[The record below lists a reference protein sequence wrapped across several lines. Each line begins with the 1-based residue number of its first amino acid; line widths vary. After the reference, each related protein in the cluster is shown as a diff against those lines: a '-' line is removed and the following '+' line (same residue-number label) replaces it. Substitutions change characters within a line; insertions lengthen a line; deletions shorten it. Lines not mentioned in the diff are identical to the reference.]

1 MMHRSS
7 TVQQAL
13 FLALLRMLQSPDLSP
28 EDTVWVQQFAIRMI
42 MEFNLAHDNKEAP
55 ERPIAA

>member
-1 MMHRSS
+1 MTQRSS

-13 FLALLRMLQSPDLSP
+13 FLAFLRMLQSPDLSA

-42 MEFNLAHDNKEAP
+42 TEFNLAHDNEGAP